1 MSIAETVLSLETS
14 SVRSG
19 MEREVAITVA
29 AAH

>member
-1 MSIAETVLSLETS
+1 MSIAETVLSLEAS

-19 MEREVAITVA
+19 IEWEVAITIA